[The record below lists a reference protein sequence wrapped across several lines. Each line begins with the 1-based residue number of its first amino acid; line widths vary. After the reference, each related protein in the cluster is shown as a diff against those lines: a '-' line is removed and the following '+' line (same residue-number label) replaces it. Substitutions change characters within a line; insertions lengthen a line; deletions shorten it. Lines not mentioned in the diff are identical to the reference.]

1 MKDVAE
7 QCGLT
12 ALAATCGAGG
22 YVQLSLRDRKV
33 FFFYLET
40 VSLDK
45 RVCGKVVA
53 ENYRVG
59 RGSNDTWSGVVRN
72 CETTKSFW
80 S

>member
-1 MKDVAE
+1 MWVDGARCNLRCRWVRFS
-7 QCGLT
+7 L
-12 ALAATCGAGG
+12 ALRIT
-22 YVQLSLRDRKV
+22 K

-40 VSLDK
+40 VPLGK

-53 ENYRVG
+53 KNYRVG
-59 RGSNDTWSGVVRN
+59 RGSNDTWSGVVGN